1 LYLTAWDEEV
11 PLLGVHKRS
20 MKDYS
25 FAVLSQLEE
34 DGLIVGSNKSRSVFL
49 TDEGE
54 AKAQKLMR
62 KYLGDA
68 ANLLP
73 NTASGT

>member
-1 LYLTAWDEEV
+1 MYLTAWDEEV
-11 PLLGVHKRS
+11 PPFGVHKRS
-20 MKDYS
+20 MKGYS
-25 FAVLSQLEE
+25 YATLNQLQE
-34 DGLIVGSNKSRSVFL
+34 DGLIVCSSKSKSVFL
-49 TDEGE
+49 TDEGA
-54 AKAQKLMR
+54 AKAQKLIR